1 MIGAWAERIRAT
13 LRLLPVLL
21 APECRHVEVVVRAAD
36 LLGAAAVGRV
46 GMKDA
51 VAIGQ
56 EHAGAVDLAGRGRHP
71 SPASLRPNDGCRP
84 GLRRK
89 RRRRR
94 RSRS

>member
-1 MIGAWAERIRAT
+1 
-13 LRLLPVLL
+13 
-21 APECRHVEVVVRAAD
+21 
-36 LLGAAAVGRV
+36 
-46 GMKDA
+46 MKDA